1 VERLKQWNG
10 TDVFSGSSWNLTIC
24 IMKEK
29 NMKSKS
35 LALVTV
41 VALLVVLAI
50 PFQVG
55 SQENQSDQW
64 DHQKDEPFV
73 LTSTTFADG
82 GQLPVSMAL
91 NSPGCA
97 PNDASGMDES
107 PEMSWT
113 RPKHGT
119 RSFVVVLFD
128 RTDGFTHWGMYNVSP
143 EATGLP
149 QGTAGLAGSAFGQQ
163 VDNDFGYGEQYDGPC
178 PPTSYTP
185 TTHDYVLTVYALDVE
200 LTLPKGSVD
209 FPPDGEIL
217 YHKLIEAG
225 REGHI
230 LQSAS
235 IHGFFSAVST
245 NPNP

>member
-1 VERLKQWNG
+1 
-10 TDVFSGSSWNLTIC
+10 
-24 IMKEK
+24 
-29 NMKSKS
+29 MKSKS

-119 RSFVVVLFD
+119 RSFVDVLFD

>member
-1 VERLKQWNG
+1 
-10 TDVFSGSSWNLTIC
+10 
-24 IMKEK
+24 
-29 NMKSKS
+29 MKSKS
-35 LALVTV
+35 LAQVTV
-41 VALLVVLAI
+41 IALLVVLAI
-50 PFQVG
+50 PFQLS
-55 SQENQSDQW
+55 SQENQPDQRENE
-64 DHQKDEPFV
+64 KDERFV

-82 GQLPVSMAL
+82 GQLPLSMAL
-91 NSPGCA
+91 NSPGCGA
-97 PNDASGMDES
+97 NNASGLDES

-128 RTDGFTHWGMYNVSP
+128 RTDGFTHWGMYNISA

-149 QGTAGLAGSAFGQQ
+149 EGTAGLAGSTFGQQ
-163 VDNDFGYGEQYDGPC
+163 VDNDYGYGEQYDGPC

-235 IHGFFSAVST
+235 IHGFFSAVT
-245 NPNP
+245 PNP